1 MNKSIT
7 VIIFMCTVVVGY
19 AQVTFGVKGGLNLN
33 TIANVGEINVND
45 PNQPTSIDYK
55 TSLGYN
61 LGAYLSLPVSKR
73 STIYFELQYS
83 LRGGKIEDVK
93 HNLNYVELPIV
104 FSYSIVK
111 KLAIEVGPS
120 FSYKISAIAS
130 DDGTKNN
137 IDLLFDENIDIGIY
151 SGVRVPLNDRI
162 AIIGRYYV
170 GLLKL
175 FQITY
180 TYGPMPTDGTDEI
193 KCYSRTIQLGL
204 TYKIK

>member
-61 LGAYLSLPVSKR
+61 LGTYLSLPVSKK

-93 HNLNYVELPIV
+93 HNLNYVELPIL

-111 KLAIEVGPS
+111 KLAFELGPS

-151 SGVRVPLNDRI
+151 SGVRVPINDRI

-175 FQITY
+175 FQTTY
-180 TYGPMPTDGTDEI
+180 ISGPMPGDDIYESRY
-193 KCYSRTIQLGL
+193 YSRTIQLGL